1 MHIKQTF
8 LTCFFYICFVPWR
21 MGMVGTGWGGPQH
34 RIGLGLGS
42 LLEEVVGVGAVKRG
56 RGSSGRKKAG

>member
-8 LTCFFYICFVPWR
+8 LTYFFYICFGPWR
-21 MGMVGTGWGGPQH
+21 MGMVGTGRGGPQH

-42 LLEEVVGVGAVKRG
+42 LLEEVVGGG
-56 RGSSGRKKAG
+56 GC